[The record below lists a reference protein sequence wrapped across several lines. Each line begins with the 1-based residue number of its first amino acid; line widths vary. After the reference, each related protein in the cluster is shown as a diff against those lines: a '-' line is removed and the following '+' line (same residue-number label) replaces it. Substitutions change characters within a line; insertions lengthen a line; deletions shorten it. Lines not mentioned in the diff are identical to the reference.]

1 MTPMRLKPTASGSRV
16 KHSTTESL
24 RKADGE
30 VVDVDVVV
38 DKALVEVVDR
48 AVNVVEDKAL
58 VEVVD
63 RAVDVVVDWF
73 CWCSYHGLEG

>member
-1 MTPMRLKPTASGSRV
+1 MRLKPTATGSRV

-24 RKADGE
+24 RKAEGE
-30 VVDVDVVV
+30 VVDIAVDVVV
-38 DKALVEVVDR
+38 
-48 AVNVVEDKAL
+48 DKAL

-63 RAVDVVVDWF
+63 RAVDVVVDWC